1 MTVIACVWGG
11 EEMLHI
17 VTLHWGL
24 IHRTSMLRV
33 AALCQGMPQGG
44 GGGKQSQEDLI
55 YHQEAE
61 TAQKL
66 LQWA

>member
-1 MTVIACVWGG
+1 
-11 EEMLHI
+11 MLHVVI
-17 VTLHWGL
+17 LHWGL
-24 IHRTSMLRV
+24 IHRTSMHRA

-55 YHQEAE
+55 HHQEAE

-66 LQWA
+66 L